1 MRLVFYLSILISGLI
16 FFNSCEKD
24 EVQVP
29 MVRIDSETNFYDG
42 IQSDYSMYVYNDS
55 GRLIST
61 TYIANSTGA
70 FTVDT
75 IIYQDGIV
83 LDKSYVNRN
92 DTPYVYKNYLNN
104 LGFVD
109 SVEYYFNDK
118 MYSSGGFDYD
128 NSGYLISERMFSNDF
143 GINYIYSAVFT
154 INNGNRTQAI
164 FNRSYEFEASVTTQ
178 ASSQSLDIPRPLLF
192 TRMNDSER
200 RLDIKR
206 ALRIPRN
213 KIVNTIYE
221 NKDTADYYYYND
233 TLNTISSVNR
243 GVLWDG
249 KQNRNV
255 VKKQQRFV
263 EGVVYTYTYE
273 YILDTE
279 ERIIRQTIG
288 GNAKYKSIYTY
299 RNDLFEK

>member
-24 EVQVP
+24 EVKVP